1 MHFKLPAAKRRRSGS
16 LASHL
21 SGYITQNCHKPT
33 SCKYWMYLVIWVTL
47 VVHQYPHR
55 LLDSRGLSTNREPK
69 VEHTKIQK
77 KCNVGNILQ
86 TVVYWTPMYFDIWW
100 LHLSP
105 IFDQFDGLTAQLFY
119 SLFAI
124 HPFLN

>member
-16 LASHL
+16 LASHF

-77 KCNVGNILQ
+77 NAMWGTYCKRLCIGLPCIL
-86 TVVYWTPMYFDIWW
+86 
-100 LHLSP
+100 
-105 IFDQFDGLTAQLFY
+105 IFGGYTF
-119 SLFAI
+119 
-124 HPFLN
+124 HPYLISSMV

>member
-16 LASHL
+16 LASHF

-69 VEHTKIQK
+69 VEHTKKMQRGEHIANG
-77 KCNVGNILQ
+77 CVLDSH
-86 TVVYWTPMYFDIWW
+86 VF
-100 LHLSP
+100 
-105 IFDQFDGLTAQLFY
+105 
-119 SLFAI
+119 
-124 HPFLN
+124 